1 MNFIN
6 SPDSNAKVGMVAGG
20 IFFLGLGWGSI
31 IMMIIGGALM
41 FGMATGHRE
50 TVMGKIESVKR
61 NGLSREIGQVKRKMI
76 EK

>member
-6 SPDSNAKVGMVAGG
+6 SPDSNAKVGMIAGG

-31 IMMIIGGALM
+31 IMMLIGGGLM

-50 TVMGKIESVKR
+50 TVMRKIDNVKR
-61 NGLSREIGQVKRKMI
+61 NGLSREIGGVKRKLI
-76 EK
+76 GK